1 MGVHDLNTCMIITSN
16 FKISVFGYNKWKN
29 LMMLNIK
36 FNGRLLIRSVGRL
49 LSKILKYDYVFR
61 IFTHKRV
68 FKLRKRGNLPC

>member
-1 MGVHDLNTCMIITSN
+1 MEKSYDAKHKG
-16 FKISVFGYNKWKN
+16 FKSS
-29 LMMLNIK
+29 
-36 FNGRLLIRSVGRL
+36 GRLLIRSVGRL